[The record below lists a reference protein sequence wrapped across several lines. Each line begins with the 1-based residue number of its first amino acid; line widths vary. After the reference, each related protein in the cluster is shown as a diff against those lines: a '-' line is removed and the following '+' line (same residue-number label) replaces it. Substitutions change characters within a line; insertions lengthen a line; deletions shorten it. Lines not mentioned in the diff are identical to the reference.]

1 MRRSVELLGALLSV
15 VVMAGAQIA
24 QQAAGVT
31 ASEDRFFA
39 DKIYPV
45 LEGAECRMCHSD
57 KGVASATRVHFPPPE
72 ATPDA
77 IRAFGLGLA
86 AVVDRNNPDTSLLL
100 RKPTQRVAHGGG
112 ERIKKGTPEEAAL
125 QSWVAY
131 LARLTPADLNTALS
145 RLKPDRR
152 PAAATVVRRLTHSQY
167 NNTVRDLLG
176 DFTRPAD
183 QFPQEDYLHGFIN
196 QAEEQSIPPI
206 LAEAYTV
213 AGEKLAATAF
223 RHGDTRGLTPCK
235 ASSPSDA
242 ACRDRFIR
250 EFGLKSFRRPL
261 ASNET
266 AGYARLF
273 TQTATQKK
281 DFLAGAQVV
290 VEAMLQS
297 PSFLFHLED
306 GPNGASRQ
314 YGIASRLSYFLWD
327 TMPDAE
333 LLRAAAAGELETP
346 ANIRKVALRM
356 MDTPQAR
363 RAFEEFLGQWTRFDR
378 VLASVRNARQYADFN
393 PSLLASMTSETRH
406 LFNHLV
412 WGDKNFMEMFSADY
426 TFLSARLAQLYGLD
440 APAEDFGMVK
450 YPAGS
455 TRAGI
460 LGHAGFLTL
469 TGNPTET
476 SPTARGLY
484 VRENFLCQEVPPPP
498 PGVDPTLPAVSD
510 EKPMTT
516 RERLAAHVANRNCSS
531 CHNLIDPI
539 GFGLEGFDN
548 VGRFREIV
556 TIRTAQ
562 LRDAVTNAQ
571 TASKNIDL
579 PLDTKGY
586 ILGIPDSEFSNAAE
600 LGKILAGDPTCQ
612 KCVVKQIFRYATGR
626 RETKSDQEQ
635 LDALYNVFQKSG
647 FRFRELV
654 LALVTSDS
662 FLGKPP
668 QKTEL
673 AATVGR

>member
-1 MRRSVELLGALLSV
+1 MRRSVKLLGALLLV
-15 VVMAGAQIA
+15 VALATAQTA
-24 QQAAGVT
+24 QRANSAT
-31 ASEDRFFA
+31 ASDDRFFV
-39 DKIYPV
+39 DKLYPV
-45 LEGAECRMCHSD
+45 LEAAECRMCHND
-57 KGVASATRVHFPPPE
+57 NGVASATRVHFPLPD
-72 ATPDA
+72 AKPDA
-77 IRAFGLGLA
+77 IRAFGLGLS
-86 AVVDRNNPDTSLLL
+86 AVVDRNNPDASLLL
-100 RKPTQRVAHGGG
+100 RKPTARVAHGGG

-125 QSWVAY
+125 QSWIAY
-131 LARLTPADLNTALS
+131 LAKLTPADLNTALS
-145 RLKPDRR
+145 RLKSDRG
-152 PAAATVVRRLTHSQY
+152 PAATTAVRRLTHSQY

-183 QFPQEDYLHGFIN
+183 QFPQEDYLHGFTN
-196 QAEEQSIPPI
+196 QAEGQSIPPI

-213 AGEKLAATAF
+213 ASEKLAATAF
-223 RHGDTRGLTPCK
+223 RHGDTQGLAPCK

-250 EFGLKSFRRPL
+250 EFGLKAFRRPL
-261 ASNET
+261 TPKET
-266 AGYARLF
+266 SGYTTLF

-281 DFLAGAQVV
+281 DFLAGAQLV

-333 LLRAAAAGELETP
+333 LLRAAAAGEFETA

-363 RAFEEFLGQWTRFDR
+363 RAFEGFVGQWTRFDR
-378 VLASVRNARQYADFN
+378 VLASVRNARQYTDFN
-393 PSLLASMTSETRH
+393 PSLLASMTAETKH

-440 APAEDFGMVK
+440 APSEDFGIVK

-498 PGVDPTLPAVSD
+498 AGCRPHSARGLR
-510 EKPMTT
+510 
-516 RERLAAHVANRNCSS
+516 READDNAGA
-531 CHNLIDPI
+531 
-539 GFGLEGFDN
+539 FGSPCRQSELLELSQPDRSHRIRSR
-548 VGRFREIV
+548 RFRQ
-556 TIRTAQ
+556 RRP
-562 LRDAVTNAQ
+562 LPRKSDHPDGAVTGRGHQCA
-571 TASKNIDL
+571 DRVE
-579 PLDTKGY
+579 GY
-586 ILGIPDSEFSNAAE
+586 RSSAGHQGLHPGNSQLGILERGGI
-600 LGKILAGDPTCQ
+600 GKDPRGRPHLPKMCCETDFPLCDRPARGRVGPEATRRHVRRLPEIRFPFPGTGAGAGD
-612 KCVVKQIFRYATGR
+612 VR
-626 RETKSDQEQ
+626 R
-635 LDALYNVFQKSG
+635 VP
-647 FRFRELV
+647 R
-654 LALVTSDS
+654 
-662 FLGKPP
+662 
-668 QKTEL
+668 
-673 AATVGR
+673 